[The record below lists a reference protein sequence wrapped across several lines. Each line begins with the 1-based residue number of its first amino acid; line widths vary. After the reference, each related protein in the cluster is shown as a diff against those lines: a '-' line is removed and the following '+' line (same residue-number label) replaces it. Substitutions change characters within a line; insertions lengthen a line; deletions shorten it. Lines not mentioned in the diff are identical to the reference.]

1 MGMVEINREVFEGMP
16 PEEQSKVLF
25 DSICRMEPVVV
36 AIKAD
41 MDKLLASPWRMAI
54 PPVSWKYLG
63 MFVIALALIIKG
75 DVATAFRVLGALF
88 GIM

>member
-1 MGMVEINREVFEGMP
+1 MVEINKDVFDGMP
-16 PEEQSKVLF
+16 PERQVEVLF
-25 DSICRMEPVVV
+25 DAICRMEPVVV
-36 AIKAD
+36 EIKD
-41 MDKLLASPWRMAI
+41 GMDKLLASPWRMAI

-88 GIM
+88 GVM